1 MIIGIG
7 SDIVQISRIEKLLEK
22 FSMHFLNKILAAEEI
37 DIYNSLHPKFHASF
51 VAKRFAAKEA
61 IAKAFGT
68 GIGVSIK
75 LHDIIITNNN
85 IGAPIAKVSS
95 KIAKDK
101 KIFLTISDDYPI
113 AVAFAVISD

>member
-7 SDIVQISRIEKLLEK
+7 SDIVQIPRIEKLLEK
-22 FSMHFLNKILAAEEI
+22 FSIHFLQKILTPEEI
-37 DIYNSLHPKFHASF
+37 DQYHNLHPKFHSSF

-68 GIGVSIK
+68 GIGISIS
-75 LHDIIITNNN
+75 LQDIIISNNKV
-85 IGAPIAKVSS
+85 GAPIAKVSS
-95 KIAKDK
+95 KIAKGK
-101 KIFLTISDDYPI
+101 NIFLTISDDYPI